1 MNTKPLASSI
11 FMVALGASYPAAVN
25 AEAVMALEEV
35 VVTAEKRSTSVQDVP
50 IAVSALLGNAL
61 KEQDIKDANDLA
73 SLVPNMQVGFRAN
86 NAVVNL
92 RGVETNI
99 AFNEVSSPAVA
110 FHLDGVYMASM
121 RGGSALFNDVERVE
135 VSRGPQGTLAGRN
148 STAGSINVV
157 TKRPGYEFESG
168 LEVGVGNYD
177 KRSMSGFLN
186 VPLIDDRLAM
196 RLNFLQSEHDGYQIN
211 DSVNPEIENA
221 DDEDLKAFRASFLYE
236 PSDDLSIFV
245 KAYYEEYGGAGPQFV
260 PFMVPEDA
268 RQSQWGDLVSQFGY
282 PIPTSWSDPDDPRAF
297 PLDTQPINDVEVSGL
312 TTEITWDVDELTFT
326 YLGNYHKDHNKVS
339 KQDLDGLS
347 MISDGTGAKLPAPGF
362 QAGGSLGPYK
372 NDAEQF
378 SHEFRVAS
386 NDDSALNWVAGLY
399 YFETDQQ
406 SNRQIVIVGDLGML
420 PNYGYGFDIYD
431 VPSDAE
437 SYAGYF
443 DAKYRVSDEWE
454 VFAGI
459 RHTEDESSKAQQR
472 NNVLGGRASYQ
483 AFPKST
489 ASFDGT
495 DWRAGA
501 TWYVNEDSM
510 IYASVSTGYKSGG
523 TSSEEGPFDAEEV
536 TAYEIGTKNTFY
548 DGRLRLNASL
558 FYNDYDGI
566 QLGAVQTKKS
576 GDPGVVIDVMP
587 AEVFGFE
594 VESVALVGD
603 ATKVSLSVGYLD
615 TEIGDFT
622 TCDPVLYYCGGTAF
636 DDNKA
641 SIQGNHLPKAPEWS
655 VSFGAE
661 HVISLGEFGTLVPK
675 IQSRFTDKQY
685 LSQFNQSY
693 DVEGSFIKTNLYLT
707 YNSPDEKF
715 FAQAFVKNLEDED
728 TRNQI
733 LLGLVTFT
741 HAQWDAPRTTGFR
754 VGYRWD

>member
-1 MNTKPLASSI
+1 MNRKLLASSV

-25 AEAVMALEEV
+25 AEALVALEEV
-35 VVTAEKRSTSVQDVP
+35 VVTAEKRSASVQDVP
-50 IAVSALLGNAL
+50 VAVSAISGNAL
-61 KEQDIKDANDLA
+61 EEQGIKDANDLA
-73 SLVPNMQVGFRAN
+73 SLVPNMQVGFRGN

-99 AFNEVSSPAVA
+99 AFNESASPAVA
-110 FHLDGVYMASM
+110 FHLDGVYMASL

-168 LEVGVGNYD
+168 LEAGVGNYE
-177 KRSMSGFLN
+177 KRSVSGFLN
-186 VPLIDDRLAM
+186 VPLIDDKLAM
-196 RLNFLQSEHDGYQIN
+196 RVNFMKSEHDGYQIN
-211 DSVNPEIENA
+211 DRVNPEIENA

-236 PSDDLSIFV
+236 PTDDLSIFL

-268 RQSQWGDLVSQFGY
+268 RQNAWRSLVGGFGF
-282 PIPTSWSDPDDPRAF
+282 PIPTSFPESSDPRVLS
-297 PLDTQPINDVEVSGL
+297 LDTQPINDVEVYGL
-312 TTEITWDVDELTFT
+312 TTEVTWDVDGLTFT
-326 YLGNYHKDHNKVS
+326 YLGNYHRDNNKVS

-347 MISDGTGAKLPAPGF
+347 MVSDGTGMFLPVPGLLS
-362 QAGGSLGPYK
+362 GGSLGPYK

-399 YFETDQQ
+399 YFETEQH
-406 SNRQIVIVGDLGML
+406 SNRQVVIVGDLGVL
-420 PNYGYGFDIYD
+420 PGYGYGFDIYD
-431 VPSDAE
+431 VPTDAT

-443 DAKYRVSDEWE
+443 DAKYRVSEEWE

-459 RHTEDESSKAQQR
+459 RYTDDESSKSQQR
-472 NNVLGGRASYQ
+472 YNLLGGRPAYQ
-483 AFPKST
+483 AFPETS
-489 ASFDGT
+489 ASFDGI

-501 TWYVNEDSM
+501 TRYVNEDSM
-510 IYASVSTGYKSGG
+510 IYASISTGYKSGG

-536 TAYEIGTKNTFY
+536 TAYEVGTKNTFY

-587 AEVFGFE
+587 AKVFGFE

-603 ATKVSLSVGYLD
+603 ATKVTLSVGYLD

-622 TCDPVLYYCGGTAF
+622 TCDIVLFNCGGAAF
-636 DDNKA
+636 DANKA
-641 SIQGNHLPKAPEWS
+641 NIQGNNLPKAPEWS

-661 HVISLGEFGTLVPK
+661 HVISLGDFGTLVPK

-685 LSQFNQSY
+685 LSQFNESY
-693 DVEGSFIKTNLYLT
+693 GAEDSFIKTNLYLT
-707 YNSPDEKF
+707 YNSLDEKF
-715 FAQAFVKNLEDED
+715 FAQAYVKNLEDKD

-733 LLGLVTFT
+733 LLGMVTLT
-741 HAQWDAPRTTGFR
+741 HAQWDAPRTIGFR